1 MTSKSIFRVVLVSA
15 FILLVPLLAMQV
27 GDEVNW
33 GLGDFVIA
41 GALLIA
47 TGLAFELVASKV
59 PNIAYRAAVGLALAG
74 ALLLVW
80 MSLAVGIIGVDG
92 DPADLMYGGVIA
104 VGVVGA
110 FMAQFQP
117 RGMARALLAAA
128 AVQALVAMVAVL
140 LGRHQ
145 AEASSLAQVVTLN
158 GFFVAL
164 FVGSAWLF
172 LRAAQSPRANSSSHA

>member
-1 MTSKSIFRVVLVSA
+1 MTSKSILRVVLVTA

-41 GALLIA
+41 GALLMA
-47 TGLAFELVASKV
+47 TGLAFELVASNA

-92 DPADLMYGGVIA
+92 DPADLLYGGVIA

-110 FMAQFQP
+110 FMAHFQP

-128 AVQALVAMVAVL
+128 AVQTLVAIIALL

-145 AEASSLAQVVTLN
+145 AEASSLAEILTIN
-158 GFFVAL
+158 GVFVAL
-164 FVGSAWLF
+164 FVGSAGLF
-172 LRAAQSPRANSSSHA
+172 LRAAESPRADSSGHA